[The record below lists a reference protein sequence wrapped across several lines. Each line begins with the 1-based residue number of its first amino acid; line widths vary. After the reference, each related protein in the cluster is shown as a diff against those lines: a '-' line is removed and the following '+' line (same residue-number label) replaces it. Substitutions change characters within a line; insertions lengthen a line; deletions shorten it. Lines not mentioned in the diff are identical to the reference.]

1 MSTSN
6 SLRQQIADYLVTAI
20 REVEEPR
27 ISLITKEPFEVSE
40 IAITQFPAVLVTMRE
55 ETRETVTM
63 GATGV
68 GRRMGTLNFEIRV
81 FVRGV
86 ELDNRRNTILEAIE
100 EAIEADR
107 YLGLYNQGVLDS
119 QITTIGIIDRQPPL
133 AEMLIELEV
142 KYNYLRAS
150 T

>member
-63 GATGV
+63 GAPGV

-86 ELDNRRNTILEAIE
+86 ELDNRRNTILEAME

-107 YLGLYNQGVLDS
+107 YLGLGNQGVLDS
-119 QITTIGIIDRQPPL
+119 QITTIAIIDRQPPL

-142 KYNYLRAS
+142 RYNYLRAS

>member
-1 MSTSN
+1 MSN
-6 SLRQQIADYLVTAI
+6 NLRQQIADYLVTAI
-20 REVEEPR
+20 REIEEPR
-27 ISLITKEPFEVSE
+27 VSFVTKEPFEVSE

-63 GATGV
+63 GQPGV
-68 GRRMGTLNFEIRV
+68 GRRMGTLRFEVRA

-86 ELDNRRNTILEAIE
+86 DLDLRRNDL
-100 EAIEADR
+100 IEALEEQLEKDR
-107 YLGLYNQGVLDS
+107 YFNLKSSGVLDS
-119 QITTIGIIDRQPPL
+119 QIITIEIVDRQPPL

-142 KYNYLRAS
+142 RYNYLRAS

>member
-63 GATGV
+63 GAPGV

-81 FVRGV
+81 FVRGT
-86 ELDNRRNTILEAIE
+86 ELDNRRNTILEALE

-142 KYNYLRAS
+142 RYNYLRAS

>member
-1 MSTSN
+1 MSN

-20 REVEEPR
+20 REIEEPR
-27 ISLITKEPFEVSE
+27 VSLVTKEPFEVSE

-55 ETRETVTM
+55 ETRETITM
-63 GATGV
+63 GQPGV
-68 GRRMGTLNFEIRV
+68 GRRMGTLRFEIRA

-86 ELDNRRNTILEAIE
+86 DLDLRRNELLEALE
-100 EAIEADR
+100 EQLERDR
-107 YLGLYNQGVLDS
+107 YFDLRANGVIDS
-119 QITTIGIIDRQPPL
+119 QIITIEIVDRQPPL

-142 KYNYLRAS
+142 RYNYLRAS

>member
-63 GATGV
+63 GAPGV

-86 ELDNRRNTILEAIE
+86 ELDNRRNTILEALE
-100 EAIEADR
+100 EAIETDR

-119 QITTIGIIDRQPPL
+119 QITTIAIIDRQPPL

>member
-1 MSTSN
+1 MSTSS

-63 GATGV
+63 GQTGF
-68 GRRMGTLNFEIRV
+68 GRRMGTLRFEIRV

-86 ELDNRRNTILEAIE
+86 ELDNRRNTILEAME

-107 YLGLYNQGVLDS
+107 YLGLQSNGVIDS
-119 QITTIGIIDRQPPL
+119 QIITIEVIDRQPPL

-142 KYNYLRAS
+142 RYNYLRGN